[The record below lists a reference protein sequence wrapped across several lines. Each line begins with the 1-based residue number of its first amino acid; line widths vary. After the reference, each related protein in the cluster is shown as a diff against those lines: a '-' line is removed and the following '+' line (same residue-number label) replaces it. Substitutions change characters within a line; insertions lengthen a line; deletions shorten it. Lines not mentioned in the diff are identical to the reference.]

1 MEATLDSDVKKL
13 YEDLLGR
20 YKNIDKQSLI
30 KAFEIAN
37 KGHKNQ
43 KRYSGE
49 PYITH
54 PLSVAIYLSDLSM
67 DIETITSA
75 ILHDLIEDTEIT
87 YDDLKKEFGSTVA
100 DIVDG
105 VTKLDKINYNS
116 KEEAKADGI
125 RKMVVAMSKDIRV
138 LILKLADRLHNIQ
151 TIDYLDDWKKE
162 RIAEETLYVYAPLAH
177 RLGLQ
182 NIKHVLE
189 DISFEIL
196 FNKQNEEI
204 NNLIKKS
211 NPDREK
217 NINYAIDVIKNLLSD
232 NSISADVS
240 GRPKHNYSI
249 YKKIINNGLSFN
261 EINDLVGIRILTD
274 DVKNCYTILGL
285 IHANFQPV
293 LGRFKDFISMPK
305 FNLYQSLH
313 TTVLTK
319 DGQRMEIQIRTHD
332 MHYRAEYGVAAHW
345 KYKESPINDLQQWT
359 EDLNNISEEYPEP
372 NEFLSHM
379 KLDLYDEE
387 VFCLTPNGDVIT
399 LPNGA
404 TPVDFAFAVHTQVG
418 EKLIGAKI
426 NNKLVSL
433 GTSLKTGDTVEILTT
448 KDNEKGPSR
457 DWLNFVKTSRA
468 RSKIKSWHQK
478 QMKDEDLQKG
488 KQILN
493 SWLDD
498 NQEVLNNSNKEDILK
513 ELMNFYKYRNVE
525 TLYLNLG
532 HGNIKI
538 DNVGNRIRKFV
549 FPEEIT
555 DDEDIFTPDQPQSSN
570 NQQVIVEGY
579 DDIKVRMAKCCV
591 PVPGDDII
599 GFVTINQGISIHRSD
614 CLNVNI
620 DNSKGERIVDVSWG
634 FDTHSGSIVWL
645 EIEAIDR
652 PYLLRDATIAIS
664 DNGGNILVAK
674 SITNSKRIVSLL
686 FQIEL
691 SDNAQ
696 LDTII
701 SDAKD
706 IENVFEVNKVHPGK
720 GNL

>member
-359 EDLNNISEEYPEP
+359 EDLNSISDEYPEP

-513 ELMNFYKYRNVE
+513 ELMIFYKYRNVE

-538 DNVGNRIRKFV
+538 DNVGTRIRKFV

-720 GNL
+720 DN

>member
-359 EDLNNISEEYPEP
+359 EDLNSISDEYPEP

-513 ELMNFYKYRNVE
+513 ELMIYYKYRNVE

-538 DNVGNRIRKFV
+538 DNVGTRIRKFV

-720 GNL
+720 DN

>member
-359 EDLNNISEEYPEP
+359 EDLNSISDEYPEP

-448 KDNEKGPSR
+448 KDTEKGPSR

-478 QMKDEDLQKG
+478 QMKDENLQNG

-493 SWLDD
+493 SWLDE
-498 NQEVLNNSNKEDILK
+498 NQEVLNNSNKEDILN
-513 ELMNFYKYRNVE
+513 ELMKFYKYRNVE

-538 DNVGNRIRKFV
+538 DNVGTRIRKFV

-720 GNL
+720 DN

>member
-196 FNKQNEEI
+196 FNKQNDEI

-359 EDLNNISEEYPEP
+359 DDLNSISDEYPEP

-538 DNVGNRIRKFV
+538 DNVGTRIRKFV

-720 GNL
+720 DN